1 MITEQGLRE
10 KLRKISALFE
20 GAKTTGER
28 SAAAAALL
36 RVKKALAAMAQT
48 EQPVEMRFTLTDR
61 WQRRLFTALCRRYGL
76 EPYRYIR
83 QRYTTVMVRVPRS
96 FVDRTLWPEYLQI
109 KKALDEYLN
118 EATERIIREEVYRDT

>member
-36 RVKKALAAMAQT
+36 IAGRGACSQPCAAAMVWNPIAT
-48 EQPVEMRFTLTDR
+48 CASVT
-61 WQRRLFTALCRRYGL
+61 RR
-76 EPYRYIR
+76 
-83 QRYTTVMVRVPRS
+83 S
-96 FVDRTLWPEYLQI
+96 W
-109 KKALDEYLN
+109 
-118 EATERIIREEVYRDT
+118 